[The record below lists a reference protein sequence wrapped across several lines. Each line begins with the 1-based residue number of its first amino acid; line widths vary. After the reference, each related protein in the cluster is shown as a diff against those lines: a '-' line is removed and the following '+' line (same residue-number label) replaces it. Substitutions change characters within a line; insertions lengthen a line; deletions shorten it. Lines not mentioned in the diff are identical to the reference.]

1 MAALPVLPECI
12 VKENMMPLRGSRGRG
27 VARASRLHSKGVD
40 AFSLIH
46 ILLVPKI
53 FIFLIHLARSNKLQ
67 TGCSLREHRFF
78 RNFYFSETCTS

>member
-53 FIFLIHLARSNKLQ
+53 FIFPIHEPHNHTIWGKPM
-67 TGCSLREHRFF
+67 FF
-78 RNFYFSETCTS
+78 IG